1 MDDRIERLGG
11 IQRFADSY
19 RIYNPWRDKVRRGT
33 LDISARSNDSK
44 FPFHRPW
51 NNRNAVRSNE
61 KGLIFYDPIFFWYL
75 ERKSK
80 PLLHSRTRG
89 ESMKK
94 RLFIHPHD
102 SPRRRRLKKRKTAP
116 FSRADE
122 LFRGRPR
129 LEIHESPFHD
139 RSPLLSPLRR
149 ELVRLGIVG
158 YCRHRL
164 HRKSNNFLGEIAA
177 TVYQHVGHLS
187 NGPCGNGVL
196 HLWYSSNDKT
206 RRCCVNQPPPP
217 SPPRM
222 VYALSMTMRHVLTTR
237 PSLAGIRTSGI
248 RQRDEGDGTSGK
260 NIAHV
265 FTLLRGREEG
275 KKVSRTTDREREREV
290 GKRQTKI
297 KLEIFLFSSTISL
310 LSFLQNIL
318 DTENTLATSMLMS
331 EERV

>member
-1 MDDRIERLGG
+1 M
-11 IQRFADSY
+11 
-19 RIYNPWRDKVRRGT
+19 
-33 LDISARSNDSK
+33 
-44 FPFHRPW
+44 
-51 NNRNAVRSNE
+51 
-61 KGLIFYDPIFFWYL
+61 
-75 ERKSK
+75 
-80 PLLHSRTRG
+80 
-89 ESMKK
+89 
-94 RLFIHPHD
+94 
-102 SPRRRRLKKRKTAP
+102 
-116 FSRADE
+116 
-122 LFRGRPR
+122 
-129 LEIHESPFHD
+129 
-139 RSPLLSPLRR
+139 
-149 ELVRLGIVG
+149 
-158 YCRHRL
+158 
-164 HRKSNNFLGEIAA
+164 
-177 TVYQHVGHLS
+177 YQHVGHLS